1 MNQFTLTIYFTLIRQ
16 NKKVRKMS
24 SSQTERII
32 YYFEAQNVRWL
43 APYLQPGHTIVQGV
57 KEKNDLAAY
66 YGNMGCGISSSGN
79 TKFGKFLPKILYFLK
94 CINAKAWKIRKCES
108 MIFLITQSWTN
119 LLKIGTTNSSK
130 SVHLLANI

>member
-1 MNQFTLTIYFTLIRQ
+1 
-16 NKKVRKMS
+16 MS

-66 YGNMGCGISSSGN
+66 TVYFFKTKRSFVSKVVGNFVNAKDMNQTRYMNS
-79 TKFGKFLPKILYFLK
+79 FLPTKWNKNGLRPP
-94 CINAKAWKIRKCES
+94 CI
-108 MIFLITQSWTN
+108 
-119 LLKIGTTNSSK
+119 
-130 SVHLLANI
+130 

>member
-1 MNQFTLTIYFTLIRQ
+1 
-16 NKKVRKMS
+16 MS

-94 CINAKAWKIRKCES
+94 CINAKGQGLKNQKMWKYDFS
-108 MIFLITQSWTN
+108 
-119 LLKIGTTNSSK
+119 TNS
-130 SVHLLANI
+130 VMN

>member
-1 MNQFTLTIYFTLIRQ
+1 
-16 NKKVRKMS
+16 MS

-66 YGNMGCGISSSGN
+66 TVYFFKTKRSFVSKVVGN
-79 TKFGKFLPKILYFLK
+79 FV
-94 CINAKAWKIRKCES
+94 NAKDMNQTI
-108 MIFLITQSWTN
+108 WTVSCPQN
-119 LLKIGTTNSSK
+119 GIKM
-130 SVHLLANI
+130 V

>member
-1 MNQFTLTIYFTLIRQ
+1 
-16 NKKVRKMS
+16 MS

-66 YGNMGCGISSSGN
+66 TMYFFKPSALLCQKLLVTLLM
-79 TKFGKFLPKILYFLK
+79 PKIWTKLYEQFPAHK
-94 CINAKAWKIRKCES
+94 ME
-108 MIFLITQSWTN
+108 
-119 LLKIGTTNSSK
+119 
-130 SVHLLANI
+130 

>member
-1 MNQFTLTIYFTLIRQ
+1 
-16 NKKVRKMS
+16 MS

-43 APYLQPGHTIVQGV
+43 APYLQPGHTIVQEV

-79 TKFGKFLPKILYFLK
+79 TKFGKFLPKILYTLQFVN
-94 CINAKAWKIRKCES
+94 CKAWKSRKYES
-108 MIFLITQSWTN
+108 MVFQIPQSWIIFF
-119 LLKIGTTNSSK
+119 LK
-130 SVHLLANI
+130 